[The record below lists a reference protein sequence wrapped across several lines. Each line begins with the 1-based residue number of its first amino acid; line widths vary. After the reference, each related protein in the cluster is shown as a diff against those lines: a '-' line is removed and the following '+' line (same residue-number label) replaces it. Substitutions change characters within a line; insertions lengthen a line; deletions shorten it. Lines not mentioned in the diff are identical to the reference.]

1 LRPGPDASGT
11 LAASV
16 ELPIDE
22 LLSLARYL
30 TQRRSLGD
38 LLVVIV
44 ERCSVML
51 GARRASI
58 RVLDPQRRALVATC
72 RSGEP
77 LHEDPRPFAMGE
89 GLLGWVAAH
98 EEVIRLADAERDPR
112 FASREDVKERVGS
125 FLGVPLVAGSGCL
138 GVLSFASPELD
149 HFDERDESVAL
160 LIAAMVAPHL
170 EVARLARLSNLDP
183 LTGLLNRRGLDALAG
198 ERVTDPSFTAVMV
211 DIDHFKRVNDAYGHD
226 VGDRALR
233 LVADALSHSVR
244 RGDSVARFGGE
255 EFVLLLDGAD
265 TDVALRIAER
275 ARERL
280 AHSYLDVGRNQIAM
294 TASFGVALARPG
306 ESVEAAV
313 KRADAAMYQAKH
325 AGRDRVVL
333 SE

>member
-1 LRPGPDASGT
+1 
-11 LAASV
+11 V